1 MTEHTDHDPAPHDD
15 TAGAVSRALK
25 ITVARSGGVAGMA
38 PTWTVTAEGE
48 PDVDDW
54 LDLVD
59 SCPWNADDPSNTDS
73 DTGTGSAAGTST
85 SSGGSGGH
93 GGDRFVYTIRV
104 LVEAPDA
111 TARDAR
117 VPERELTGPWRDL
130 VDRVKAEAKP
140 RPRRARR

>member
-1 MTEHTDHDPAPHDD
+1 MTEHTDDDPAPHDD
-15 TAGAVSRALK
+15 TGGAASRALK

-59 SCPWNADDPSNTDS
+59 SCPWDNDDLSNP
-73 DTGTGSAAGTST
+73 DTGTTT
-85 SSGGSGGH
+85 SSGTSGGP